1 MKKFLLGLV
10 CGLVLALLTAAI
22 LVFALVRLADRT
34 PTIADNSVL
43 MLRLEGDVPEKA
55 PVDIPL
61 PMFDSDSKLTVR
73 DVWSI
78 LKRASSDSRIKAVVI
93 APRGLTVGWAKA
105 EQLRESLES
114 FKKSGKPVYALLR
127 SPGTREYMLAT
138 VADRIYT
145 SPEDRVD
152 VKGLR
157 LETMYFANT
166 LNKLGVNMEVVHAGK
181 YKDAYDV
188 FTRTSMSP
196 ETREVLNGILDEF
209 YANMTNTIAK
219 SRKKSPEE
227 VKALIDKGP
236 FVPADAL
243 AAGLVDVLGY
253 EDQLMGDLKTRL
265 KASGDL
271 RRLDP
276 KIYAKAAPTTMDGRT
291 KVALVVAEGAILQ
304 GSKEQFGNENIV
316 SGAFAKLLRTVK
328 SDSTI
333 KGVIVRVDSPGGDAT
348 ASDDILHEM
357 KELSRAKPLVIS
369 MSDYAAS
376 GGYYMSATGDP
387 IVAYP
392 TTLTGS
398 IGVITAKP
406 NLHGL
411 YDKLGITKDI
421 LTRGRFAALDSDYTK
436 MSDAERAKMNETA
449 ESIYQGFMQRVAVA
463 RKKTKEQVSAIA
475 EGRVWLGD
483 QAKDR
488 GLVDQLGGIDAAI
501 ELVRQKAKIG
511 ASEPIAL
518 VPYPSRRSLFELLM
532 SSRSD
537 ESAMAEAQI
546 TAALSRVP
554 GGQWVRPL
562 LDGGA
567 MAVMPYF
574 VRVQ

>member
-10 CGLVLALLTAAI
+10 CGLVLAFLTAAI
-22 LVFALVRLADRT
+22 FVFALVRLADRT
-34 PTIADNSVL
+34 PTVSDNSVL
-43 MLRLEGDVPEKA
+43 MLRLEGDIPERA
-55 PVDIPL
+55 PVEIPL
-61 PMFDSDSKLTVR
+61 PMFDSESKLTVR
-73 DVWSI
+73 DLWSI
-78 LKRASSDSRIKAVVI
+78 LKRASTDSPVKAVVI
-93 APRGLTVGWAKA
+93 APRGLSIGWAKA
-105 EQLRESLES
+105 DEIRESLAS

-127 SPGTREYMLAT
+127 SPGMREYLLAT

-157 LETMYFANT
+157 LEAMYFANT
-166 LNKLGVNMEVVHAGK
+166 LNKLGVSMEVVHAGK
-181 YKDAYDV
+181 YKDAYDM

-209 YANMTNTIAK
+209 YAKLTNTISV
-219 SRKKSPEE
+219 SRKKTPEE
-227 VKALIDKGP
+227 VRALIDKGP

-253 EDQLMGDLKTRL
+253 EDQLFGDLKTRV
-265 KASGDL
+265 KSGDL
-271 RRLDP
+271 KRLDP
-276 KIYAKAAPTTMDGRT
+276 KEYLKAAPATMEGRT
-291 KVALVVAEGAILQ
+291 KIALVVAEGAILQ
-304 GSKEQFGNENIV
+304 GSKEEFGNENIV
-316 SGAFAKLLRTVK
+316 SGPFARLLRRVK

-348 ASDDILHEM
+348 ASDDILYEM
-357 KELSRAKPLVIS
+357 KELSRSKPVVIS

-387 IVAYP
+387 IIAYP

-411 YDKLGITKDI
+411 YDKLGITKEI
-421 LTRGRFAALDSDYTK
+421 LTRGHFAALDSDYTK
-436 MSDAERAKMNETA
+436 LTDEERSKMNETA
-449 ESIYQGFMQRVAVA
+449 ESIYRGFMQRVAAA
-463 RKKTKEQVSAIA
+463 RKQTPQQVAAVA

-501 ELVRQKAKIG
+501 ELVRQKAKIA
-511 ASEPIAL
+511 ASDRIAL
-518 VPYPSRRSLFELLM
+518 VPYPSRRSLFDLLM

-537 ESAMAEAQI
+537 ESAMAEAKI
-546 TAALSRVP
+546 SATLARLP
-554 GGQWVRPL
+554 GGRWVRPL

-567 MAVMPYF
+567 LAVMPYF
-574 VRVQ
+574 VDVR